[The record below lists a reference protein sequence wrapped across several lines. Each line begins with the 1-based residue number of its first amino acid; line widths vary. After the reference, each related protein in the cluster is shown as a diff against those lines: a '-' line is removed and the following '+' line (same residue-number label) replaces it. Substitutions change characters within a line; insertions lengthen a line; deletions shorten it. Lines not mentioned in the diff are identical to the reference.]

1 LLSVQQL
8 RALTAVMETGTV
20 TAAAAMLGR
29 TQSQA
34 SRLISSLEEEL
45 GFGLFERQRRRLVPT
60 QRGTRFYDEVKHALA
75 GLDNINRVAAEIRL
89 NQEAELRILAPPYT
103 AHTIVPTA
111 LRRFRARYPERR
123 YSLEILVRNTIG
135 SWIAFHPFDVGI
147 ASLPFDIPSI
157 KIKRLAAVETVV
169 VLPRGHP
176 LAAKTTIRAGDLD
189 GLPFVAMNRN
199 TPMRRR
205 LDELFVREGTKLN
218 IVGETSTAVSACQL
232 VAQGLGVTIVDAVVP
247 MAFDPTLIEYRL
259 WRPGLKSEF
268 ALIYPA
274 SGSSSKATNEFASLL
289 EDALFESGPKFVT
302 RLE

>member
-1 LLSVQQL
+1 LPSVQQL

-20 TAAAAMLGR
+20 TAAANLLGR

-45 GFGLFERQRRRLVPT
+45 GFSLFERQRKRLVPT
-60 QRGTRFYDEVKHALA
+60 ARGTRFYDEVKHALA

-89 NQEAELRILAPPYT
+89 NKEAELRILAPPYT
-103 AHTIVPTA
+103 AHTIVPAA
-111 LRRFRARYPERR
+111 LHRFRARYPERR

-157 KIKRLAAVETVV
+157 ATKRVAAVETVV
-169 VLPRGHP
+169 VLPKGHA
-176 LAAKTTIRAGDLD
+176 LAAKSTIRIADLD
-189 GLPFVAMNRN
+189 GVAFIAMNRN

-205 LDELFVREGTKLN
+205 LDTLFEQQGVRLN
-218 IVGETSTAVSACQL
+218 VVGETSTALSACQL
-232 VAQGLGVTIVDAVVP
+232 VTHGMGVTIVDAVVP
-247 MAFDPTLIEYRL
+247 MAFDPKLLDFRL
-259 WRPGLKSEF
+259 WKPGMKSEF

-274 SGSSSKATNEFASLL
+274 SGTTSKAAADFSALL
-289 EDALFESGPKFVT
+289 HEVLFEAGPKFVT
-302 RLE
+302 RLD